1 MKNERLTLKI
11 ETEVLDEIKQKS
23 KSLGLS
29 VSAYVRMVVLK
40 DLKKIA
46 CV

>member
-11 ETEVLDEIKQKS
+11 ETEVLDEIKQKAE
-23 KSLGLS
+23 SLGLS

-40 DLKKIA
+40 DLKA
-46 CV
+46 VN